1 MSFRESFYQTKQLLV
16 NRLHDFGIL
25 SANMNMG
32 WTTLLTL
39 EQNTRITIDVPL
51 NLIYSDEFLITG
63 TLETSTYSRL
73 NGKTVKLK
81 VGNTVVD
88 TTTTN
93 VNGEYSF
100 THTPVSTGTHSFQV
114 IFEGTNVHTAS
125 ESSIVTREV
134 GKETSVMNLDAV
146 STQHYGDT
154 LITGGQLLDN
164 DGQYIAD
171 ASVVYKLDGTTVNTL
186 TTDSYGTFSVTRTIN
201 SFAITRM
208 TFEYAGDSNYTNT
221 SANVDV
227 NVYQPQLSLTS
238 DKNILSHADNDS
250 ATLTVQVQDNA
261 PVPQNLAISNHLVT
275 LLGYD
280 DYSGETASD
289 FTDTNNIASISD
301 DNQTIVMYSNSS
313 TSDSNI
319 VHNTTFG
326 SKPMLMSFNVD
337 SATIS
342 DAGYIAVFNDAGTSM
357 ISYLELSTGQY
368 NIYSYND
375 TDAVVVTK
383 NGSTLGTLRLNG
395 PLSYKIGFYLSET
408 RIVLSD
414 VQVHE
419 IIGSGYTNS
428 SGACTLTYD
437 SQGIGDIVLTAQA
450 NINSSL
456 VSKTYEICDKY
467 YYNTGTL
474 NRASHFDTTNYWVLT
489 NSSKGTVNVSIE
501 GDYYKIQGSGN
512 GNYAFVTITPLLNLH
527 KPFKLRATVKDMRY
541 CGLNCENTN
550 VVFSQVRPDLKYRIV
565 TCTTGKYDNFNIR
578 TQPTVPNKEDYILE
592 MIFNGTSVINNL
604 YDSSENLVS
613 TYSLTMPSNLN
624 NSTNDVRYGVHI
636 DVNNYIMLKDIT
648 VDLL

>member
-16 NRLHDFGIL
+16 NRLNDFGIL

-32 WTTLLTL
+32 WTTLLTIK
-39 EQNTRITIDVPL
+39 QNTRITIDVPL

-81 VGNTVVD
+81 VGDTVVD

-114 IFEGTNVHTAS
+114 IFEETNVHAAS

-171 ASVVYKLDGTTVNTL
+171 ASVVYKLNGTTVSTL

-201 SFAITRM
+201 SFATTKM

-238 DKNILSHADNDS
+238 NKNILSHADNDN

-383 NGSTLGTLRLNG
+383 NGSTLGTIKLNG

-456 VSKTYEICDKY
+456 SSEICIIEDCFNALLTEQSISNSSGTKISSVGLDTIYNIRNESFSLEFTHTGNGVLNIGRKSSWSSSTANYRATIGYADGKHY
-467 YYNTGTL
+467 YATRTTSSDESYGDTASTSTEYQYKLTRNGSTL
-474 NRASHFDTTNYWVLT
+474 NFYVDDALIGTKSFSTFASYDDW
-489 NSSKGTVNVSIE
+489 SI
-501 GDYYKIQGSGN
+501 YSIIWGSGTS
-512 GNYAFVTITPLLNLH
+512 TISNIKLKPL
-527 KPFKLRATVKDMRY
+527 
-541 CGLNCENTN
+541 
-550 VVFSQVRPDLKYRIV
+550 
-565 TCTTGKYDNFNIR
+565 
-578 TQPTVPNKEDYILE
+578 
-592 MIFNGTSVINNL
+592 
-604 YDSSENLVS
+604 
-613 TYSLTMPSNLN
+613 
-624 NSTNDVRYGVHI
+624 
-636 DVNNYIMLKDIT
+636 
-648 VDLL
+648 

>member
-16 NRLHDFGIL
+16 NRLNDFGIL

-32 WTTLLTL
+32 WTTLLTI

-114 IFEGTNVHTAS
+114 IFEGTNVHAAS

-164 DGQYIAD
+164 DGQYIAN
-171 ASVVYKLDGTTVNTL
+171 ASVVYKLDGTTVSTL
-186 TTDSYGTFSVTRTIN
+186 TTDSYGTFSITRTIN
-201 SFAITRM
+201 SFTTTKM

-261 PVPQNLAISNHLVT
+261 PVPQNLAISNYLVT
-275 LLGYD
+275 LLGY

-313 TSDSNI
+313 TDDSNI

-326 SKPMLMSFNVD
+326 SKPMLMSFNID

-357 ISYLELSTGQY
+357 INYLELSTGQY

-383 NGSTLGTLRLNG
+383 NGSTLGTIRLNG

-419 IIGSGYTNS
+419 IVGSGYTNS

-456 VSKTYEICDKY
+456 VSKTYGIEDCTKVWKLDS
-467 YYNTGTL
+467 NTRYSTISGGAGSTTVADGVYTGGCSRL
-474 NRASHFDTTNYWVLT
+474 NDSFTNTDSWVLECDVLFRRYVGTGIGLCSTDFTSRYDQRQFKLNSGGGGVYT
-489 NSSKGTVNVSIE
+489 NGGTHDNNV
-501 GDYYKIQGSGN
+501 GSYGVPPLNVYLPLKFTKQN
-512 GNYAFVTITPLLNLH
+512 GTITMEYN
-527 KPFKLRATVKDMRY
+527 
-541 CGLNCENTN
+541 EN
-550 VVFSQVRPDLKYRIV
+550 SHS
-565 TCTTGKYDNFNIR
+565 
-578 TQPTVPNKEDYILE
+578 
-592 MIFNGTSVINNL
+592 TSNWG
-604 YDSSENLVS
+604 
-613 TYSLTMPSNLN
+613 
-624 NSTNDVRYGVHI
+624 STNATYLTFHTDQWNNGDGVSYK
-636 DVNNYIMLKDIT
+636 NLRLKP
-648 VDLL
+648 L